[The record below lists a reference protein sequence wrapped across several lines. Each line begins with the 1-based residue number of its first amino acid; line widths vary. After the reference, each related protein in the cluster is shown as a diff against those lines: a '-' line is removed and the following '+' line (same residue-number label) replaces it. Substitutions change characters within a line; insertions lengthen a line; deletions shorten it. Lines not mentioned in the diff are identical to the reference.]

1 RDASG
6 RVHLKQAIGSGLRHA
21 LHSEFWRRLID
32 HIPRY
37 GSRPPPSDRTPGLG
51 LECAFAREVA
61 ANLKPNTSLL
71 LLLLRTSEPRAL
83 LDGLGRHRGRVL
95 QCDLAGTVCQT
106 LASALAGPPAAFPS
120 AAELR
125 EMVIKADEE
134 RLLARRRRRD
144 AAENERIRWIEQ
156 LRNETLSPSQLQ
168 AMTAAVREAAR
179 GGKREAWSFASPASC
194 VRTADGPSTIT
205 SRPGQIR
212 WLDNRASSTTSGA
225 SICAPRATGSGRR
238 SSTTPVAYRVTSAS
252 RSPGID
258 RGRDQAGLDF
268 GRPNPRPTRAATATV
283 PDILRVRAS
292 RLAPCQRTPRRWRCP
307 ATFLARPDRDE
318 GGVAEAGTRRLHLDH
333 PGKRL
338 GQGLAPGALAEAGFG
353 EQAV

>member
-1 RDASG
+1 WGDTCGGRPGTPHLVQIAFDDPEAADTLLGQLRSGHAEVLTEVQDACVVQRDASG

-83 LDGLGRHRGRVL
+83 LDVLGRHRGRVL

-106 LASALAGPPAAFPS
+106 LASALAGPPASFPS

-134 RLLARRRRRD
+134 RLLARRRR
-144 AAENERIRWIEQ
+144 
-156 LRNETLSPSQLQ
+156 
-168 AMTAAVREAAR
+168 
-179 GGKREAWSFASPASC
+179 
-194 VRTADGPSTIT
+194 
-205 SRPGQIR
+205 
-212 WLDNRASSTTSGA
+212 
-225 SICAPRATGSGRR
+225 
-238 SSTTPVAYRVTSAS
+238 
-252 RSPGID
+252 
-258 RGRDQAGLDF
+258 
-268 GRPNPRPTRAATATV
+268 
-283 PDILRVRAS
+283 
-292 RLAPCQRTPRRWRCP
+292 
-307 ATFLARPDRDE
+307 
-318 GGVAEAGTRRLHLDH
+318 
-333 PGKRL
+333 
-338 GQGLAPGALAEAGFG
+338 
-353 EQAV
+353 